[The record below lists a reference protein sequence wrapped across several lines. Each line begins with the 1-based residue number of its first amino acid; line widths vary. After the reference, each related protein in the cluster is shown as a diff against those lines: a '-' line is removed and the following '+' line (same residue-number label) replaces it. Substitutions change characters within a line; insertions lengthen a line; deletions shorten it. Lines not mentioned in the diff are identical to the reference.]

1 MIIAKF
7 EKGHIKKWR
16 EIKLIN
22 AANNVV
28 VDAISVKWPRFDS
41 IDSVVPFYLKKHL
54 LIVHG
59 AILRHRKFRGSIES
73 DSYFRSS
80 GSFPFVL
87 IRIERITLSDRQR
100 GWIL

>member
-28 VDAISVKWPRFDS
+28 VDAISVK
-41 IDSVVPFYLKKHL
+41 
-54 LIVHG
+54 
-59 AILRHRKFRGSIES
+59 
-73 DSYFRSS
+73 
-80 GSFPFVL
+80 
-87 IRIERITLSDRQR
+87 
-100 GWIL
+100 